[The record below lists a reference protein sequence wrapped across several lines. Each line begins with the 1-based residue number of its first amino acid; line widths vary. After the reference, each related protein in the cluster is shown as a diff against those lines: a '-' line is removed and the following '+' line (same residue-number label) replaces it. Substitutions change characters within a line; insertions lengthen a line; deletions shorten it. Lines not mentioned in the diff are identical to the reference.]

1 MWDQWSK
8 NVEQYM
14 MSTHIEVQ
22 FLPAVQLLSL
32 PSMSHYIDFITEM
45 FVKYKKPIRLN
56 WASVSWPTEFNL
68 EVIPLEVL
76 PYIDQCLTSLDL
88 LYYMSESHNQKQSI
102 EYFIKSL
109 KLVRELGVNQ
119 NQYMLDDKNWCL
131 NFKKFFDKL
140 DDRRGTTWWETFP
153 EFAMIKEITNV

>member
-1 MWDQWSK
+1 
-8 NVEQYM
+8 
-14 MSTHIEVQ
+14 
-22 FLPAVQLLSL
+22 
-32 PSMSHYIDFITEM
+32 M

-56 WASVSWPTEFNL
+56 WASVSWPNEFNL
-68 EVIPLEVL
+68 DFIPLEML

-119 NQYMLDDKNWCL
+119 NQHMLDDKEWCA

-140 DDRRGTTWWETFP
+140 DERRGTTWWETFP